1 VKYTDVLNMVGNTPH
16 VRVRCESS
24 AAIYLKLEGCNP
36 TGSIKDR
43 AGLRMI
49 LNAIELG
56 SLKPHQTLL
65 DASSG
70 NMACAIAFYGK
81 ILSYQTKVI
90 VNSKVTASKKDFI
103 RYFGAA
109 VEQVGDFTIDG
120 NRYCRELA
128 ENDDRYYF
136 LDQLHNWA
144 NPEAHY
150 QTTGPEILAEF
161 PDITMLVGSLGSGGS
176 LLGTARALKEKVP
189 NVKVVAVEAASG
201 TKLPGTGSFD
211 DGDYVSP
218 FISKGYE
225 ERFFDEVTKI
235 NESDA
240 IRVTHCLKQ
249 QGLFCGLQT
258 GGVVHAAHTV
268 ARRDRIEGTVVV
280 LSGDSGWKNIDKLL
294 QI

>member
-1 VKYTDVLNMVGNTPH
+1 MKYEDVLNMVGNTPH

-43 AGLRMI
+43 AGLHMI
-49 LNAIELG
+49 LDAIERG
-56 SLKPHQTLL
+56 SLQPHQTLL
-65 DASSG
+65 EASSG

-81 ILSYQTKVI
+81 ILGYQTKVI

-103 RYFGAA
+103 QYFGAE
-109 VEQVGDFTIDG
+109 VEQIGDFTIDG

-128 ENDDRYYF
+128 EKDDRYYF

-150 QTTGPEILAEF
+150 QTTGPEILADF

-176 LLGTARALKEKVP
+176 LLGTARALKEKAP

-225 ERFFDEVTKI
+225 EHFFDEVMKI

-268 ARRDRIEGTVVV
+268 VQRDGIAGNVVV